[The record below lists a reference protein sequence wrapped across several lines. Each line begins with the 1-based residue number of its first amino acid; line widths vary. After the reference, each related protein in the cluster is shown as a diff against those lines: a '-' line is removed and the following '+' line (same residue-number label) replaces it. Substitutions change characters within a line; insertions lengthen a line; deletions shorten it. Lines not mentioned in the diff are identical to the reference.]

1 MSGLRGAPPLIRVG
15 RAAPTSSAAAKM
27 LLALPR
33 CAAASHTRPKE
44 QEGVRGAMGFHLTW
58 AAVVTCGRRPQVV
71 RTEREE
77 ISNFDL
83 VLFKTELLHLG
94 ACLRFAEVARFE

>member
-1 MSGLRGAPPLIRVG
+1 
-15 RAAPTSSAAAKM
+15 
-27 LLALPR
+27 
-33 CAAASHTRPKE
+33 
-44 QEGVRGAMGFHLTW
+44 MGFHLTW

-83 VLFKTELLHLG
+83 VLFKTELLHQG